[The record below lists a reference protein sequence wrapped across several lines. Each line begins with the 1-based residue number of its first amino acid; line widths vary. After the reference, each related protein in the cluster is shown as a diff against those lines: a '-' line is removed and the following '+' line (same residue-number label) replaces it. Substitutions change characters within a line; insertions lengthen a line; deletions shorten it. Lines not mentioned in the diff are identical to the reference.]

1 MQGFLLKQEVGLEVR
16 SYLSFRNIVALALHA
31 RTHRNTHTHSVLEC
45 HGDVRAL
52 THPYV
57 RLTVAVRFGLCYL
70 ELSSNATMSSID
82 LLLPLAHTQCAS
94 VLIENT
100 YLRACRNK
108 WNVFRRLMSFAEFVF
123 LFFIHFEL
131 TFLV

>member
-1 MQGFLLKQEVGLEVR
+1 MVQGFLLKQEVGLEVK
-16 SYLSFRNIVALALHA
+16 SYLSFRNIVALHA
-31 RTHRNTHTHSVLEC
+31 RTHTNTHSVLEC

-57 RLTVAVRFGLCYL
+57 SLTVAVRFGLCYL

-82 LLLPLAHTQCAS
+82 LLLPLAHTQRAS

-108 WNVFRRLMSFAEFVF
+108 MECVRRICHLQNLFFVF
-123 LFFIHFEL
+123 HSF
-131 TFLV
+131 